1 MPLPNA
7 WLATALCCGLALLG
21 GCEPLDE
28 PERVEPPRLAS
39 GASEPRALE
48 LPTLPPTP
56 PPPAPAPAP
65 APPRSEPASRS
76 RVEVSLTRIQATVER
91 EQIHRLMTRLATR
104 CHADDPQLRGTM
116 TFAFALTGNQRGPT
130 QPRVRASAGL
140 ERASACMRRAM
151 ETARWPTGLICGVGI
166 FEVRVRFR

>member
-1 MPLPNA
+1 MPQPNA
-7 WLATALCCGLALLG
+7 WLATALGFALVLL

-28 PERVEPPRLAS
+28 PERVEPPRSAS
-39 GASEPRALE
+39 RTSEPRALE

-56 PPPAPAPAP
+56 A
-65 APPRSEPASRS
+65 APPSPRSEPEPASRS
-76 RVEVSLTRIQATVER
+76 RVEVSITRIQATVDSD
-91 EQIHRLMTRLATR
+91 QIHRLMTRLATR

-166 FEVRVRFR
+166 FEIRVRFR

>member
-1 MPLPNA
+1 MPQPIP
-7 WLATALCCGLALLG
+7 WLATALGFALALLG
-21 GCEPLDE
+21 CESLDE

-39 GASEPRALE
+39 STSEPRALE

-56 PPPAPAPAP
+56 A

-151 ETARWPTGLICGVGI
+151 EAARWPTGLICGVGI
-166 FEVRVRFR
+166 FEIRVRFR